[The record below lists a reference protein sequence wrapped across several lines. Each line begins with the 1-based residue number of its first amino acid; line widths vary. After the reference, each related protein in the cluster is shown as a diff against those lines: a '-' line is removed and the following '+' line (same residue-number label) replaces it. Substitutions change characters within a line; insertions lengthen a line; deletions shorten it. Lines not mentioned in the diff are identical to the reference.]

1 MRLCEVMNVD
11 WPGANGETGVLVV
24 VVAAVVVAAVAIVV
38 DCEGTVVVR
47 PLWLLLLWCLG
58 RLVSGEKGVTVT
70 AWCISEG
77 NVWTVNIE
85 VRGDEER
92 GRLRGLGEGWVCIW
106 VMWGVFR
113 VETERCG

>member
-1 MRLCEVMNVD
+1 M
-11 WPGANGETGVLVV
+11 
-24 VVAAVVVAAVAIVV
+24 
-38 DCEGTVVVR
+38 
-47 PLWLLLLWCLG
+47 
-58 RLVSGEKGVTVT
+58 SGEEGVTVT
-70 AWCISEG
+70 AWCSSEG

-113 VETERCG
+113 VETGGVGRVECFYTVSLCRCTLGHD